1 MYVVLWRLCYII
13 FCEMYQLAF
22 VLAMVQQLCCRK
34 HVLRC
39 FLTRLVDGMML
50 PALLSEASFVRN
62 QRMDQ

>member
-1 MYVVLWRLCYII
+1 
-13 FCEMYQLAF
+13 MYQLAF